1 MSFVR
6 VLLMVIFMPSEL
18 GLTMYSLLFLTDVID
33 IAETEIGMRERR
45 FYYKRIRYRMS
56 YAAICL
62 PFDKFSVG
70 VFADIV
76 FSLLAVWP
84 TGTVTVLVFASVPI
98 VCGGADNVGVF
109 GGDSSFACRAD
120 FNLSITALNEPF
132 RFLFA

>member
-1 MSFVR
+1 
-6 VLLMVIFMPSEL
+6 
-18 GLTMYSLLFLTDVID
+18 
-33 IAETEIGMRERR
+33 MR
-45 FYYKRIRYRMS
+45 

-132 RFLFA
+132 RFLFAWLLLPDDLIESWLDDDASIKLSIGMNDVDILA